1 MPRSR
6 PEGTKFPA
14 YSGGFLIDDFRG
26 QRRVRK
32 WPRKRGRPKSELVR
46 EQNDWFKAVTQII
59 KLAAPEQ
66 TVAAMDAT
74 KGQGVYPRDLLMH
87 TISEGIMDI
96 TELDGTFVQ
105 HRRPRVDGV
114 AFQGARLER
123 INTYTVTVGAPR
135 IVIWE
140 TPILDTAAMW
150 DIANPTV
157 LTVPIGVTV
166 MEFYFGAHSS
176 QFPNTLT
183 RMWVRRLGG
192 PSYSHQAVRSQAGQA
207 TNLSTGPLA
216 VVAGQEFVAE
226 QWNDAT
232 MNFIAGALTY
242 FSAQILGTT

>member
-46 EQNDWFKAVTQII
+46 EQNEWFKAVTKII
-59 KLAAPEQ
+59 KFAAADQ
-66 TVAAMDAT
+66 VIAAMDAT

-96 TELDGTFVQ
+96 TELDGTFIQ

-114 AFQGARLER
+114 AFQGARLQR
-123 INTYTVTVGAPR
+123 INTYTVTSGAPR
-135 IVIWE
+135 IVTWE
-140 TPILDTAAMW
+140 NPILDTAGMW
-150 DIANPTV
+150 DIGDPTV
-157 LTVPIGVTV
+157 LTVPVGVTV
-166 MEFYFGAHSS
+166 MEFYFGVHSS
-176 QFPNTLT
+176 SFPNTLT
-183 RMWVRRLGG
+183 RMWVERTNGTIF
-192 PSYSHQAVRSQAGQA
+192 SNQDARSQAGQVGSLA
-207 TNLSTGPLA
+207 SGP
-216 VVAGQEFVAE
+216 VSVIAGEKYRCK

-232 MNFIAGALTY
+232 MGFLSGTRTY
-242 FSAQILGTT
+242 FGAQILGTT

>member
-26 QRRVRK
+26 QRRVRA

-46 EQNDWFKAVTQII
+46 EQNDWFKAVTQIV
-59 KLAAPEQ
+59 KLAAPDQ

-114 AFQGARLER
+114 AFQGARIER
-123 INTYTVTVGAPR
+123 AAAFSLVAGVNTVVTWDDP
-135 IVIWE
+135 VI
-140 TPILDTAAMW
+140 DTAAMW
-150 DIANPTV
+150 NIASPTI
-157 LTVPIGVTV
+157 LTVPVGVTV
-166 MEFYFGAHSS
+166 INFSAGFWTSS
-176 QFPNTLT
+176 TQNGETRLTLGEVGGTSYILAT
-183 RMWVRRLGG
+183 RDAPFRQG
-192 PSYSHQAVRSQAGQA
+192 HTEQ
-207 TNLSTGPLA
+207 TGPLD
-216 VVAGQEFVAE
+216 VVAGQTYQVLLLHDTGCSLSVGGPTFFAAE
-226 QWNDAT
+226 
-232 MNFIAGALTY
+232 
-242 FSAQILGTT
+242 ILGTT